1 VLFVANAAEQA
12 RGEAPAVYHVGV
24 ARVDVTPTYPVR
36 LSGFGFRRTESEGVS
51 QRIWAKALAIGKD
64 DPAVLIAVDNLGVP
78 ADIVALVAKRL
89 KAKGVRPERVA
100 VTATHTHTAPMLS
113 GTCPTLF
120 GVAIPAEHQ
129 KHIDRY
135 TREFTDALEKAALA
149 ALADRRPARL
159 SWGVGKVG
167 FAVNRR
173 TRGGP
178 VDHDLPLL
186 VVRDPKGKVRAIYVS
201 YACHCVTLS
210 HNKVGGDW
218 AGHASQAIEDDHQGA
233 VALVSI
239 GCGADSNPN
248 SGVTGDKV
256 EVASRQGLEIAREVK
271 RLLAGYLAPVEG
283 PIVSA
288 RRTLDLPLADLP
300 TRAQW
305 EARGQRKDAVGYHAR
320 VQLARLDR
328 GDKLRDKILYPVT
341 TWSFGKSLGMVF
353 LPGEVVVDYS
363 LQIKRALDGRRLWI
377 NAYSNDAP
385 CYIPSERV
393 LKEGGY
399 EGGGAMVY
407 YDVPGPFRAGLEEK
421 IVAAVKDL
429 LGKPFAPRLD
439 PARTGSSLPLSPQQS
454 LALLRTHKGLLVD
467 LVAAEPLVVS
477 PVAIDF
483 GPDGRLWVAEMI
495 DYPSGVR
502 GDFKPGGRVRV
513 LEDTD
518 GDGIFDK
525 STIFLDNIPFPTG
538 ITVWRKG
545 VLICAAPDILYA
557 EDTRRDGKADVVR
570 KLYSGFGTEN
580 YQARVNSLCY
590 GLDGWV
596 HGSCGMFGGRITS
609 HRTGK
614 VIELGH
620 RDFRIRPDT
629 GEIEP
634 ATGRTQQ
641 GRVRDDRGNWFGC
654 DNSTLCRH
662 YVLPDHYLRR
672 NPHVAFSGTTTLVSN
687 HPDANR
693 LYPASSNLQLFR
705 LSGPPGRVTAACGL
719 GIHRD
724 DRLGREYAGNAFVCE
739 PVNLLVHRLQL
750 SPRGSTFS
758 GRRADSERASEF
770 LASTDNWFRPVQVR
784 TGPDGALWV
793 IDMYRFVIEHPRWIP
808 AEDLAR
814 LDVRAGHDLGRIYR
828 VRAAAAPRTALPRLD
843 RLDARGLAAALDTA
857 NGTVRDLAGQML
869 VWGKHESA
877 GPALRKIA
885 GASKHP
891 EARLQALC
899 VLDGLGKLTPEVV
912 QKALADTDAG
922 VRRHAVRLA
931 EPLLAKQPALGEAVV
946 KLVDDSDAQVR
957 LQVAFTL
964 GEWRDTRASRALAKL
979 ARQQGHDP
987 ALASALLSSLHAGN
1001 VAEVTPAVLSAESSP
1016 TQLPNRLSPY
1026 DPLVRMAGPADGDL
1040 VRRLVGLAVILAKR
1054 KTLPR
1059 GVDRVF
1065 TPERWPPHYR
1075 PSAGLRVPPYEVWQ
1089 FVALGGLLEALQQR
1103 GDSPADLTDAK
1114 ARDSIRRMLA
1124 EARRLAATDVKA
1136 DDFGGVFHSSLLRLA
1151 AFRVLGCD
1159 PASRDADLR
1168 VLARLLA
1175 PQQPAE
1181 VQSAALAV
1189 LGRIPGHAVA
1199 DTLLAGWKGHT
1210 PALRGQILA
1219 LLLSRDAWLRRLL
1232 TALEKKEV
1240 RPGHLDAARRQRLL
1254 GHRDETVRKRA
1265 AKVFNSPTSADRQK
1279 VLRDHADVAA
1289 MKGDSGR
1296 GKAVFTRAC
1305 ASCHLLEGVGHAVGP
1320 DLSALANRTAAYL
1333 LMEILD
1339 PNRNVDTRYL
1349 QYTAV
1354 TKRGRSF
1361 TGILAAETATSI
1373 TLREQ
1378 EGRQHVLLRADL
1390 EQLTS
1395 TGKSLMPEGLE
1406 KDLTKQDLADLIAYL
1421 SAPRRAPK
1429 RFAGNNPVTLRVAGG
1444 ACALLATS
1452 AAIYGNEIVF
1462 EQPFQNVGC
1471 WHGGDD
1477 HVVWTVEVEK
1487 ESTFDV
1493 WLDWSCASAVAG
1505 NTWVLEGG
1513 KGPLRG
1519 KVAGTGGWD
1528 RYQMHKVGTLTLP
1541 AAGTH
1546 RLTFRPDG
1554 PVRGAL
1560 LDLRGVHLLPPGTQ
1574 PGKAD
1579 ATDLAKQ
1586 LLDDKLAVA
1595 RRQALIEQNPDLA
1608 ADLVRALTAD
1618 LKPGTKEEYRRIP
1631 WIWRVAVAAG
1641 KRNEAGQLKKLL
1653 AVSLPAAG
1661 EVLRDW
1667 QAVVVGGG
1675 IVNGISLKADWPAP
1689 RLDELV
1695 RDDASLKKRW
1705 ERARDLASAMAD
1717 DAKVPTG
1724 TRYDALRMIAL
1735 AGWEKCGAQL
1745 TKYLAKGTHDELTMG
1760 AISGL
1765 SDIDS
1770 PRVPGVLLEGL
1781 GRFSVG
1787 NRKLAVDA
1795 LLRTDDRTT
1804 ALLDALQAGKVSRAL
1819 LSAGQVK
1826 ALRQHKNQALRARAE
1841 KVLGE

>member
-1 VLFVANAAEQA
+1 VLFASLASGQSRAA
-12 RGEAPAVYHVGV
+12 EAPAPYAVGV
-24 ARVDVTPTYPVR
+24 ARVDVTPKYPVR
-36 LSGFGFRRTESEGVS
+36 LSGFGFRRAESEGVS
-51 QRIWAKALAIGKD
+51 QRIWAKALAIGKEG
-64 DPAVLIAVDNLGVP
+64 PAILIAVDNLGVP
-78 ADIVALVAKRL
+78 ANIVAELAKRL
-89 KAKGVRPERVA
+89 QPRGIKPDRLA

-113 GTCPTLF
+113 GALATLF
-120 GVAIPAEHQ
+120 GVPIPAAHQ

-135 TREFTDALEKAALA
+135 TKEFIDALEKVALA

-159 SWGVGKVG
+159 SWGVGTVG

-186 VVRDPKGKVRAIYVS
+186 VVRDLKGKVRAVYVS

-218 AGHASQAIEDDHQGA
+218 AGHAQQAIEDDHPGA

-256 EVASRQGLEIAREVK
+256 DVASRQGMEIAREVR

-288 RRTLDLPLADLP
+288 RHTLELPLADLP
-300 TRAQW
+300 ARAQW

-328 GDKLRDKILYPVT
+328 GDKLRDKIVYPVT
-341 TWSFGKSLGMVF
+341 TWSFGTSLGMVF

-363 LQIKRALDGRRLWI
+363 LRLKRELAGRRLWV

-385 CYIPSERV
+385 CYIPSERI

-407 YDVPGPFRAGLEEK
+407 YDVPGPFRPGLEEK
-421 IVAAVKDL
+421 IVGAVKGL
-429 LGKPFAPRLD
+429 FGKAFAPRLD
-439 PARTGSSLPLSPQQS
+439 PRRTGGSLPLSPQQS
-454 LALLRTHKGLLVD
+454 LALLRTHKGLAID
-467 LVAAEPLVVS
+467 LVAAEPLVAS

-483 GPDGRLWVAEMI
+483 GPDGRLWVAEML
-495 DYPSGVR
+495 DYPSGVKD
-502 GDFKPGGRVRV
+502 DFKPGGRIRV

-557 EDTRRDGKADVVR
+557 EDTKGNGKADVVR

-580 YQARVNSLCY
+580 YQARVNSLSY

-620 RDFRIRPDT
+620 RDFRIKPDT

-662 YVLPDHYLRR
+662 YVLPEHYLRR
-672 NPHVAFSGTTTLVSN
+672 NPHVAFSGAVTLVSDY
-687 HPDANR
+687 PDANR
-693 LYPASSNLQLFR
+693 LYPASANLQLFR

-719 GIHRD
+719 GIYRD
-724 DRLGREYAGNAFVCE
+724 DLLGKEYAGNAFVCE

-750 SPRGSTFS
+750 SPRGSTFT
-758 GRRADSERASEF
+758 GRRADSEKASEF
-770 LASTDNWFRPVQVR
+770 LASTDKWFRPVQVR

-793 IDMYRFVIEHPRWIP
+793 VDMYRFVIEHPRWIP

-828 VRAAAAPRTALPRLD
+828 VRAADGARTALPRLD
-843 RLDARGLAAALDTA
+843 RLDTAGLVAALDTA
-857 NGTVRDLAGQML
+857 NGTRRDLAGQML
-869 VWGKHESA
+869 LWDKHESA
-877 GPALRKIA
+877 APALVKLA
-885 GASKHP
+885 AQSKHAH
-891 EARLQALC
+891 ARLQALC
-899 VLDGLGKLTPEVV
+899 VLDGLGKLTPQIV
-912 QKALADTDAG
+912 QKALNDDDAG

-931 EPLLAKQPALGEAVV
+931 EPLLAKQPALGAAVV
-946 KLVDDSDAQVR
+946 KLADDPNAQVR

-964 GEWRDTRASRALAKL
+964 GAWRDPQGARALA
-979 ARQQGHDP
+979 AMADRHGGDP
-987 ALASALLSSLHAGN
+987 HLASAVLSSLHAGN
-1001 VAEVTPAVLSAESSP
+1001 VAEVLAGVLDGKAPPAL
-1016 TQLPNRLSPY
+1016 
-1026 DPLVRMAGPADGDL
+1026 LVQK
-1040 VRRLVGLAVILAKR
+1040 LVGVAVALGER
-1054 KTLPR
+1054 DTLPR
-1059 GVDRVF
+1059 MIARVSVAREGAYTTWQF
-1065 TPERWPPHYR
+1065 AAL
-1075 PSAGLRVPPYEVWQ
+1075 AGL
-1089 FVALGGLLEALQQR
+1089 LDALQRR
-1103 GDSPADLTDAK
+1103 GRSLAHVADEKT
-1114 ARDSIRRMLA
+1114 RRQVRAMLA
-1124 EARRLAATDVKA
+1124 AARKLAVDEQSAEGMRLAA
-1136 DDFGGVFHSSLLRLA
+1136 LA
-1151 AFRVLGCD
+1151 VLGHD
-1159 PASRDADLR
+1159 PTDRDELGN
-1168 VLARLLA
+1168 LLA
-1175 PQQPAE
+1175 PRHPAA
-1181 VQSAALAV
+1181 VQSAALAA
-1189 LGRIPGHAVA
+1189 LGRVPDDRVA
-1199 DTLLAGWKGHT
+1199 DTLLAGWKSHT
-1210 PALRGQILA
+1210 PALRGQVLDV
-1219 LLLSRDAWLRRLL
+1219 LFSRDAWLRRLL
-1232 TALEKKEV
+1232 VALETNTV
-1240 RPGHLDAARRQRLL
+1240 RPGQLDAARRQRLL
-1254 GHRDETVRKRA
+1254 THRDETVRRRA
-1265 AKVFNSPTSADRQK
+1265 AKVFDSPSSADRQK
-1279 VLRDHADVAA
+1279 VLRDHADVAT
-1289 MKGDSGR
+1289 MKGNAGR
-1296 GKAVFTRAC
+1296 GKKVFARAC

-1333 LMEILD
+1333 LTEVLD
-1339 PNRNVDTRYL
+1339 PNRNVDTRYM

-1354 TKRGRSF
+1354 TRRGRSF
-1361 TGILAAETATSI
+1361 TGILASETATSI

-1390 EQLTS
+1390 ETLTS

-1421 SAPRRAPK
+1421 SAPRRAAK
-1429 RFAGNNPVTLRVAGG
+1429 RFEGNNPVTLRLASG
-1444 ACALLATS
+1444 ACALLASS
-1452 AAIYGNEIVF
+1452 AAIFGNEVLF
-1462 EQPFQNVGC
+1462 EQPFRNIGH
-1471 WHGGDD
+1471 WHGSNDQ
-1477 HVVWTVEVEK
+1477 VVWTVEVDR

-1493 WLDWSCASAVAG
+1493 WLDWACADAVAG
-1505 NTWVLEGG
+1505 NTWLLEGG
-1513 KGPLRG
+1513 QRPLRG

-1528 RYQMHKVGTLTLP
+1528 RYRQKKVGTLTLP
-1541 AAGTH
+1541 AGTV

-1560 LDLRGVHLLPPGTQ
+1560 LDLRGVHLVPPGTLPQ
-1574 PGKAD
+1574 KAD
-1579 ATDLAKQ
+1579 ATELAKQ
-1586 LLDDKLAVA
+1586 LLDDKTAA
-1595 RRQALIEQNPDLA
+1595 PRRQALIDEHPNLA
-1608 ADLVRALTAD
+1608 ADLIKALTAD

-1641 KRNEAGQLKKLL
+1641 KRNDTGQLKNLL
-1653 AVSLPAAG
+1653 AVSLPAGG
-1661 EVLRDW
+1661 EPLRDW

-1675 IVNGISLKADWPAP
+1675 IINGISLAGAWPAP

-1695 RDDASLKKRW
+1695 KDDAGLKKRW
-1705 ERARDLASAMAD
+1705 ERARELAAAMAD
-1717 DAKVPTG
+1717 DVRVPTG

-1735 AGWEKCGAQL
+1735 AGWEKRGAQL
-1745 TKYLAKGTHDELTMG
+1745 AKYLAKGTHNELTMG

-1765 SDIDS
+1765 CDVDS
-1770 PRVPGVLLEGL
+1770 PKVAALLLDGL
-1781 GRFSVG
+1781 SHFSPG

-1804 ALLDALQAGKVSRAL
+1804 ALLDALQAGKVKRAL
-1819 LSAGQVK
+1819 LSDAQVK
-1826 ALRQHKNQALRARAE
+1826 ALRNHKNRALRNRADKMLADEARSA
-1841 KVLGE
+1841 GHR